1 MALVAGQAQLRAK
14 LQTKGKLRPYNV
26 VRKKLPDGSGML
38 EELPERAPGASPNDE
53 AADAAYCKA
62 IQRVSNVFGKQ
73 RRSQTTA
80 DEHKMYGR
88 LFDGWLVRK
97 GFGSYFESEY
107 EHGRCVAVR
116 ARRRE
121 DGTHK
126 VVRAEMLSG
135 ALRDMSVGSE
145 SAPKGGHASDIAA
158 RAGMEVAS
166 ACGKR

>member
-1 MALVAGQAQLRAK
+1 MALVAGQAQLKAK
-14 LQTKGKLRPYNV
+14 LQAKGKLRPYSV

-53 AADAAYCKA
+53 AADAAYCKS

-97 GFGSYFESEY
+97 GFGSYFEAIVGDD
-107 EHGRCVAVR
+107 GRCTAV
-116 ARRRE
+116 
-121 DGTHK
+121 K
-126 VVRAEMLSG
+126 
-135 ALRDMSVGSE
+135 LRTRG
-145 SAPKGGHASDIAA
+145 AA
-158 RAGMEVAS
+158 RS
-166 ACGKR
+166 R

>member
-53 AADAAYCKA
+53 AADAAYCKS

-80 DEHKMYGR
+80 DEHKMYGIPRPGSSR
-88 LFDGWLVRK
+88 LECVRPRHSDDLLRLV
-97 GFGSYFESEY
+97 
-107 EHGRCVAVR
+107 
-116 ARRRE
+116 
-121 DGTHK
+121 
-126 VVRAEMLSG
+126 
-135 ALRDMSVGSE
+135 
-145 SAPKGGHASDIAA
+145 
-158 RAGMEVAS
+158 
-166 ACGKR
+166 